1 LAKEKIMTRILML
14 ASFGLEIVE
23 CGGALARHVQAGDSV
38 SAAVLLSRPESR
50 PQVVKAAAILGI
62 ETVEFLNF
70 PYGEW
75 TVDVP
80 WKEKIVELVRRV
92 QPDIVITQDPHHA
105 QHDLDP
111 DRRLIA
117 LLYTEAFALAGRDWH
132 LEQCGGHAPHLPH
145 AIYYMTPEH
154 PNCIVEIS
162 ETFALKQQAMA
173 VLSYQMAFSAEML
186 ERRVPTAAIRHVVQN
201 YEAIRED
208 KAELGLALHSQF
220 DLALALVSGLAGH
233 SGAVLGEAYRREG
246 VFVMDKL
253 MR

>member
-1 LAKEKIMTRILML
+1 ML

-23 CGGALARHVQAGDSV
+23 CGGALALHVQAGDAV

-50 PQVVKAAAILGI
+50 PQVTEAAGILGI
-62 ETVEFLNF
+62 DDVEFLDF
-70 PYGEW
+70 PYGGWTLDVEW
-75 TVDVP
+75 
-80 WKEKIVELVRRV
+80 KQKIVELVRRV
-92 QPDIVITQDPHHA
+92 RPDVVITQDPHHA

-132 LEQCGGHAPHLPH
+132 IEACGGHDPHLVR

-162 ETFALKQQAMA
+162 TTFALKQQALA
-173 VLSYQMAFSAEML
+173 VLGTQMAFSAQMIEQKTAPETL
-186 ERRVPTAAIRHVVQN
+186 RFVVPEYDQIKDDK
-201 YEAIRED
+201 EA
-208 KAELGLALHSQF
+208 LGLALHRQF
-220 DLALALVSGLAGH
+220 DRSLALVNGLAGH

-246 VFVMDKL
+246 AFVLDRL
-253 MR
+253 QS